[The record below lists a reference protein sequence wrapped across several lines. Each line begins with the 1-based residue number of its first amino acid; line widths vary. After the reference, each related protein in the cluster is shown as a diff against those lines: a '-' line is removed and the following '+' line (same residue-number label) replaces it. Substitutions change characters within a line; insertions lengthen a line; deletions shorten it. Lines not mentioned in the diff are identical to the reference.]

1 MALEPQK
8 QPDLFIIRGD
18 SASINFVMAGVDLT
32 GATVFFT
39 AKPELTDDSGD
50 TNAVIA
56 KGVVSHTDPTN
67 GRTVID
73 LDPTDTD
80 VEPGI
85 YFYDIQVKKAS
96 GAIVSI
102 PARKL
107 RIWADV
113 TRRTTT

>member
-8 QPDLFIIRGD
+8 NPDIFIIRGD
-18 SASINFVMAGVDLT
+18 SAAIGFAMASTDLT

-39 AKPELTDDSGD
+39 AKPALTDDATD
-50 TNAVIA
+50 TNAVIT
-56 KGVVSHTDPTN
+56 KEVTSHTDTTN
-67 GRTVID
+67 VRTSID

-85 YFYDIQVKKAS
+85 YFYDIQVKSAS

-102 PARKL
+102 PARKM

-113 TRRTTT
+113 TRRTT

>member
-1 MALEPQK
+1 MLEPQK

-18 SASINFVMAGVDLT
+18 SASISFAMTGVDLT

-39 AKPELTDDSGD
+39 AKPALTDDAAD
-50 TNAVIA
+50 TTAVIT
-56 KGVVSHTDPTN
+56 KEVTSHTDPTN
-67 GRTVID
+67 GRTMIE

-113 TRRTTT
+113 TRRNT

>member
-18 SASINFVMAGVDLT
+18 NVSINFNVSGVDLT

-39 AKPELTDDSGD
+39 AKPELTDDAGD
-50 TNAVIA
+50 TTAVIA
-56 KGVVSHTDPTN
+56 VETTSHTDPTA
-67 GRTVID
+67 GRTVIE
-73 LDPTDTD
+73 LSPTDTN

-85 YFYDIQVKKAS
+85 YYYDIQIKKAD
-96 GAIVSI
+96 GQIASI
-102 PARKL
+102 PARKM

-113 TRRTTT
+113 TRRTV

>member
-18 SASINFVMAGVDLT
+18 SAAINFAMAGVDLT

-39 AKPELTDDSGD
+39 AKPELTDDAAD
-50 TNAVIA
+50 TNAVIT
-56 KGVVSHTDPTN
+56 KEVVSHTDPTN
-67 GRTVID
+67 GTTIIN
-73 LDPTDTD
+73 LDPADTN
-80 VEPGI
+80 VTPGI
-85 YFYDIQVKKAS
+85 YYYDIQVKKAD
-96 GAIVSI
+96 GQIVSI

-113 TRRTTT
+113 TRRTT